1 MQVVIL
7 EGEKQSVAKWA
18 NKLNGVQGIST
29 VRRSASDECLDLQE
43 GVDILYHSE
52 KAASSAAQIGSKA
65 GIATSEIRLASA
77 EELKKCGGGEI
88 LAMPAATP
96 SELER
101 LKNKAKGGLDKA
113 RQGIES
119 GIDAATKKAGE
130 EVKKGKDKIH
140 P

>member
-1 MQVVIL
+1 MIL
-7 EGEKQSVAKWA
+7 EGEQQSVAKWA
-18 NKLNGVQGIST
+18 DKLNGVQGVST
-29 VRRSASDECLDLQE
+29 VRRTASEECLDLQQA
-43 GVDILYHSE
+43 VDVLYYSD
-52 KAASSAAQIGSKA
+52 KARASAAQIGSKA
-65 GIATSEIRLASA
+65 GVAAADIRLAST
-77 EELKKCGGGEI
+77 EDLKKCGGGEM

-101 LKNKAKGGLDKA
+101 LKNKARGNLDKA
-113 RQGIES
+113 REGIES